1 MIGIIMLIHSTKD
14 LAQFYRDQRK
24 QQHLSQTEIAQEI
37 VIRQDTISKFEL
49 KPDNVRLDTVFRL
62 LAALDIEMHL
72 IPKEQLSS
80 TDKSEKSWSEQW

>member
-1 MIGIIMLIHSTKD
+1 MLIHSSTD

-24 QQHLSQTEIAQEI
+24 QHHVSQAAIAQEI

-72 IPKEQLSS
+72 IPKEQLTS
-80 TDKSEKSWSEQW
+80 TDKPEKCWSEQW

>member
-1 MIGIIMLIHSTKD
+1 M
-14 LAQFYRDQRK
+14 
-24 QQHLSQTEIAQEI
+24 
-37 VIRQDTISKFEL
+37 IRQDTISKFEL

>member
-1 MIGIIMLIHSTKD
+1 MLIHSTTD

-24 QQHLSQTEIAQEI
+24 QHHLSQTAIAQEV

-72 IPKEQLSS
+72 IPKGQLIP
-80 TDKSEKSWSEQW
+80 TDKSGLNSGKQE

>member
-1 MIGIIMLIHSTKD
+1 MLIHSTTD

-24 QQHLSQTEIAQEI
+24 QHHLSQTEIAQEV

-72 IPKEQLSS
+72 IPKGQLIS
-80 TDKSEKSWSEQW
+80 TDTPKKAWSEQW